1 MIPQRLRARLASVS
15 SSSLA
20 GRTVVLSL
28 GRGSSQFLALVAI
41 VITAR
46 YYSPADFGAVGV
58 VMSIA
63 QFLAMLSSLRFE
75 NMALVSP
82 AGETR
87 DAYFR
92 LAYLSVAASTGLGLA
107 VVAGVV
113 FAFPDNPHHWLL
125 WWVVPAIPLISL
137 GTVVLP
143 AQLVAMGASGRASLA
158 LAAFGLVSAVLQV
171 ATLIRPGVGLLLGA
185 RVLGYAVA
193 VAVCLGPLLPFLRH
207 TRWRERPGRAL
218 LAPAYPEVVFGSQT
232 QIVNTLL
239 FQLPIYAAAAMGFAA
254 DAGAYWL
261 AFNLFI
267 APYIVIS
274 ASFRA
279 LLQNVLLT
287 HRANNGDMY
296 AFFRRATLLAI
307 PVAAVATALNM
318 TVIPVFIDVALGSE
332 WHTAVVLGL
341 MMSVLLFAL
350 IVQTPVVAA
359 STALGIQRPEFVHN
373 VLQLAAGAAGFLAVL
388 AAGGDFVWAF
398 AGYAAG
404 RFVVCLLFAV
414 YVLALLRRRRPPEAT
429 AA

>member
-1 MIPQRLRARLASVS
+1 MIAGLRRRLAGRGG
-15 SSSLA
+15 SLV

-46 YYSPADFGAVGV
+46 YYSPADFGEVGV
-58 VMSIA
+58 IMSIA
-63 QFLAMLSSLRFE
+63 QFLAMLASFRFE

-92 LAYLSVAASTGLGLA
+92 LAYLSVAASTLLGIL
-107 VVAGVV
+107 VIAGVV
-113 FAFPDNPHHWLL
+113 LAFPDNPHHGLL
-125 WWVVPAIPLISL
+125 WWIVPAIPLISL
-137 GTVVLP
+137 GTVVMP
-143 AQLVAMGASGRASLA
+143 AQLVAMGAAGRASVA
-158 LAAFGLVSAVLQV
+158 LAAFGVVSAILQV

-185 RVLGYAVA
+185 RILGYAVA
-193 VAVCLGPLLPFLRH
+193 VVVCIAPVLPFFRR
-207 TRWRERPGRAL
+207 TRWRERPGRDI
-218 LAPAYPEVVFGSQT
+218 LAPAYPEVLFGSQT

-239 FQLPIYAAAAMGFAA
+239 FQLPIYAAAAMGYAA

-279 LLQNVLLT
+279 LFQNVLIT
-287 HRANNGDMY
+287 QRENNADMY
-296 AFFRRATLLAI
+296 AFFRRATLLAV
-307 PVAAVATALNM
+307 PVAAVTMALNM
-318 TVIPVFIDVALGSE
+318 TLIPLFIDIALGPA

-359 STALGIQRPEFVHN
+359 STALGIQKPEFWHN
-373 VLQLAAGAAGFLAVL
+373 VAQLAAGAAGFAGVIVM
-388 AAGGDFVWAF
+388 GGDFIWAF
-398 AGYAAG
+398 AGYAGG
-404 RFVVCLLFAV
+404 RFVVCLLFVV
-414 YVLALLRRRRPPEAT
+414 YVLARLRRRRPAEAVSG
-429 AA
+429 

>member
-1 MIPQRLRARLASVS
+1 VILDRLRARLAGGSG
-15 SSSLA
+15 SLV

-46 YYSPADFGAVGV
+46 YYSPADFGEVGV

-63 QFLAMLSSLRFE
+63 QFLAMLASFRFE

-82 AGETR
+82 AGAAR

-92 LAYLSVAASTGLGLA
+92 LAYLSVAASTVLGLA
-107 VVAGVV
+107 VIAGIVLV
-113 FAFPDNPHHWLL
+113 FPDNPHHGLL
-125 WWVVPAIPLISL
+125 WWIVPAIPLISL

-143 AQLVAMGASGRASLA
+143 AQLVAMGAAGRASLA
-158 LAAFGLVSAVLQV
+158 LAAFGVVSAVLQV

-193 VAVCLGPLLPFLRH
+193 VAVCLGPVLHFIRSTP
-207 TRWRERPGRAL
+207 WRARPPRAL
-218 LAPAYPEVVFGSQT
+218 LSAAYPELVFGSQT

-239 FQLPIYAAAAMGFAA
+239 FQLPIYAAAAMGYAA

-274 ASFRA
+274 GSFRA
-279 LLQNVLLT
+279 LFQNVLLT
-287 HRANNGDMY
+287 QRENNADMH

-307 PVAAVATALNM
+307 PVAAISTALNM
-318 TVIPVFIDVALGSE
+318 ILIPIFIDIALGPE

-359 STALGIQRPEFVHN
+359 STALGIQKAEFWHN
-373 VLQLAAGAAGFLAVL
+373 VGQLSAGAAGFLAVL
-388 AAGGDFVWAF
+388 AGGGDFIWAF
-398 AGYAAG
+398 AGYAGG
-404 RFVVCLLFAV
+404 RFVVCLLFVV
-414 YVLALLRRRRPPEAT
+414 YVLARLKQQRPDAIST
-429 AA
+429 G

>member
-1 MIPQRLRARLASVS
+1 MILARLRARLAGAS
-15 SSSLA
+15 SSSLV

-46 YYSPADFGAVGV
+46 YYSPADFGEVGV
-58 VMSIA
+58 IMSIA
-63 QFLAMLSSLRFE
+63 QFLAMVSSLRFE

-82 AGETR
+82 AGAVR

-92 LAYLSVAASTGLGLA
+92 LAYLSVAASTILGL
-107 VVAGVV
+107 VVIAGVV
-113 FAFPDNPHHWLL
+113 VFFPDNPHHGLL
-125 WWVVPAIPLISL
+125 WWIVPAIPLISL

-158 LAAFGLVSAVLQV
+158 VAAFGLVSAVLQV

-185 RVLGYAVA
+185 RILGYAVA
-193 VAVCLGPLLPFLRH
+193 VAVCLGPLLPFIRG
-207 TRWRERPGRAL
+207 TPWRARPDREILTA
-218 LAPAYPEVVFGSQT
+218 AYPEVLFGSQT

-239 FQLPIYAAAAMGFAA
+239 FQLPIYAAAAMGYAA

-274 ASFRA
+274 GSFRA
-279 LLQNVLLT
+279 LFQNVLLT

-296 AFFRRATLLAI
+296 AFFLRATLIAI
-307 PVAAVATALNM
+307 PIAAVATVLNM
-318 TVIPVFIDVALGSE
+318 TIIPLFIDIALGSA

-341 MMSVLLFAL
+341 MMSGLLFAL
-350 IVQTPVVAA
+350 IVQTPVVSA
-359 STALGIQRPEFVHN
+359 STALGIQRSEFWHN
-373 VLQLAAGAAGFLAVL
+373 VGQLAAGAAGFVAVL
-388 AAGGDFVWAF
+388 AMGGDFIAAF

-404 RFVVCLLFAV
+404 RFVVCLLFAA
-414 YVLALLRRRRPPEAT
+414 YVLAMLKRRRAAT
-429 AA
+429 VAGA